1 MTQPRSEMIPPS
13 KVYVVDRAASAT
25 EALRRFSRTSG
36 IDVMFFRAST
46 DFVRE
51 YSANAPGCLVLGIE
65 PPGDAEIALVQTIR
79 SRRDP
84 LEIVALGAKGAVG
97 IAVRSLKAGVF
108 HLIEKPGSDFELI
121 ANVASALDKARRNFA
136 TFRQWTD
143 FERRLAELTDRQREI
158 LHHIVLGKANKVIAM
173 DLGISERTVE
183 VHRHRLLRRMCV
195 GSAVELARLAGE
207 FQAVQIGTQCACAA
221 HAEHNGYVRGVAL
234 ETLVAVA
241 VN

>member
-1 MTQPRSEMIPPS
+1 MTHPRSELIPPS
-13 KVYVVDRAASAT
+13 KVYVVDREASAT
-25 EALRRFSRTSG
+25 DALRRFSRTSG
-36 IDVMFFRAST
+36 VDVMFLRTSA

-51 YSANAPGCLVLGIE
+51 YSTSAPSCLVLGIE
-65 PPGDAEIALVQTIR
+65 PPGDAEIALVQTTR

-84 LEIVALGAKGAVG
+84 VEIVVVGAKGAVG
-97 IAVRSLKAGVF
+97 IAVRALKAGVF
-108 HLIEKPGSDFELI
+108 HVIEKPMSDFELI
-121 ANVASALDKARRNFA
+121 ANVASALDKARRNF
-136 TFRQWTD
+136 TTLRQWTD

-207 FQAVQIGTQCACAA
+207 FQAVQIGTLCSCAGHVPSNGHL
-221 HAEHNGYVRGVAL
+221 HAVARA
-234 ETLVAVA
+234 TVAVA